1 MKSSFM
7 KTIIRNPVNMIKYN
21 GIKLR
26 MNIRA
31 KTHPRNLKNKTKKTH
46 MKATGSI
53 NLMATEKQECTNRN
67 VSCESSQE
75 NNLKII

>member
-31 KTHPRNLKNKTKKTH
+31 KTHPRNLKNNKTKNTYE
-46 MKATGSI
+46 S
-53 NLMATEKQECTNRN
+53 NR
-67 VSCESSQE
+67 VY
-75 NNLKII
+75 